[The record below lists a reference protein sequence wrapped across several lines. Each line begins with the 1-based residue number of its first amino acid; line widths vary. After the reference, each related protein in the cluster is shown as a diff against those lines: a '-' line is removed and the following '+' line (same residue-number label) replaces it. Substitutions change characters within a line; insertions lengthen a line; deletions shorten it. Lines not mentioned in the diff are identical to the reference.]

1 MLKFFFTLA
10 LLGSLGSLLSADD
23 ELAYRSTRRGYDRYD
38 DYRDR
43 QNRAMEER
51 YRDRYRYNYME
62 GPGYY
67 NPYYY
72 TPYYPYGLPGSD
84 PGEFDDIYEQN
95 VNR

>member
-1 MLKFFFTLA
+1 MFKYFLIFSLIGSLSA
-10 LLGSLGSLLSADD
+10 LLTADD
-23 ELAYRSTRRGYDRYD
+23 NLAYRSRYRSYDRYD

-51 YRDRYRYNYME
+51 YRNYRYNYSE
-62 GPGYY
+62 GPYYY

-84 PGEFDDIYEQN
+84 PNEFEDIYEQN

>member
-1 MLKFFFTLA
+1 MLKLFFSLA
-10 LLGSLGSLLSADD
+10 LLGSGVAILTAED
-23 ELAYRSTRRGYDRYD
+23 EVAYRSTHRSYDRYD

-51 YRDRYRYNYME
+51 YGDRYRYNYME

-67 NPYYY
+67 NPYYS
-72 TPYYPYGLPGSD
+72 PYYPYGLPGSD
-84 PGEFDDIYEQN
+84 PNSAEEIYEQN